1 MEYSY
6 KLIENNLIQD
16 FKMNNYEFHC
26 PECLQNALFEI
37 KNKDNIIYIKYK
49 CRKEHNGEI
58 LIEDFIKAQ
67 KYSINNLCCYYCE
80 NIKGF
85 FYCFECE
92 KSYCINCESK
102 HKEKN
107 HNKIFKKE
115 DYNKICPKHLIY
127 YRVFCETCKLL
138 LCEKCPS
145 FHSKHDLTKQ
155 SIYFEDELNKIKNE
169 INKIEEERN
178 RFIKNIKSYILKLE
192 KKLKEFIINT
202 QLQLQFIKSIIN
214 SYNNKNNQFFNYEIY
229 LNLKNLK
236 LKELNSIEINDF
248 LNKDF
253 NIIDQYE
260 ININDNFED
269 KGINDR

>member
-6 KLIENNLIQD
+6 ELIENNIIQD
-16 FKMNNYEFHC
+16 FKNNKHEFHC

-37 KNKDNIIYIKYK
+37 KNKDNKIYIKYK

-58 LIEDFIKAQ
+58 LIEDFLKAQ
-67 KYSINNLCCYYCE
+67 KYSINNLCCYNCGNLY
-80 NIKGF
+80 NL

-92 KSYCINCESK
+92 NSYCIFCESK
-102 HKEKN
+102 HKETN
-107 HNKIFKKE
+107 HKKIFKKE
-115 DYNKICPKHLIY
+115 DYNQICPKHLKY

-138 LCEKCPS
+138 LCEECPS
-145 FHSKHDLTKQ
+145 FHIKHDLTKQ
-155 SIYFEDELNKIKNE
+155 SIYYKDELNKIKNE
-169 INKIEEERN
+169 INKIEKERN

-192 KKLKEFIINT
+192 KKLKELIINT
-202 QLQLQFIKSIIN
+202 QSQLQFIKKIMN
-214 SYNNKNNQFFNYEIY
+214 SCNNYEFFNYEIY

-236 LKELNSIEINDF
+236 LKELNSNEINDF

-253 NIIDQYE
+253 NIIEQYE